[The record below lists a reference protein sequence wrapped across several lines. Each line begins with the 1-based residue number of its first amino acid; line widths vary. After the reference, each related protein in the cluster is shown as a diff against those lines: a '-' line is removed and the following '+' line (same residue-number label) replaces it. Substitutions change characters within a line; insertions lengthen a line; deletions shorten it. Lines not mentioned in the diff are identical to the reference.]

1 MARRVRLFLFITIL
15 SIVGVDFRLAGQAA
29 LAAGLDKKG
38 EADAKEATRLF
49 KQGLYEKAA
58 PIYAKL
64 SVDYPDMVVFERN
77 LGACYYHLRKPEPA
91 VSNLQRYLGHKKNIE
106 AQDKATVDRWI
117 DEMEKLRAQD
127 EVEKLR
133 AQNEADAV
141 KLKPQP
147 SLTQAEQPPETK
159 TAESLGPDLARKPND
174 TENKPSGLDL
184 SDKSRESDTTETGS
198 PFYKKWWFWTG
209 VGAVVAAGVVT
220 AVALSSG
227 KGSSNVPASALG
239 NQGAFQ

>member
-1 MARRVRLFLFITIL
+1 MARRVRLFLFITSL

-49 KQGLYEKAA
+49 KQGLYAEAA
-58 PIYAKL
+58 PIYARL

-127 EVEKLR
+127 ETEKLR
-133 AQNEADAV
+133 AQNEAAAV
-141 KLKPQP
+141 APKAQP
-147 SLTQAEQPPETK
+147 TLSQAEQPPETK
-159 TAESLGPDLARKPND
+159 TAESRRPDLTPKPKD
-174 TENKPSGLDL
+174 TEDEPSGIDL
-184 SDKSRESDTTETGS
+184 SDKSKEKDTTETGS
-198 PFYKKWWFWTG
+198 SFYEKWWFWTG
-209 VGAVVAAGVVT
+209 VGVVAAGT
-220 AVALSSG
+220 VATILLAGRSNGPCSG
-227 KGSSNVPASALG
+227 ASLTCLEAK
-239 NQGAFQ
+239 